1 MTINSLPPPLQPIV
15 QDNYLDHIFEDS
27 LCSKLGCRGIADREP
42 VPIGIGETITKTRA
56 GLLVPTITPL
66 DPATDLALDN
76 GLTPQC
82 WSIEQFTL
90 GIDTYGATMDLN
102 METSLVAIDNL
113 FLVNAGKL
121 AFHAL
126 QSLDRLARNALYS
139 VTLGGNSFVTAGL
152 GAPSSTLKVD
162 TVVGFE
168 TVAVNGALTPI
179 SAANPMAV
187 TVGNTVYSL
196 IGTSRDTVNVS
207 SLASL
212 GGASGT
218 LTFSSAVAVA
228 DASLGAA
235 VVSSLAPTI
244 LRPNGRAATSQLVN
258 GDQLTL
264 HLVLAAVARLRDD
277 NVPDFD
283 GSYHCYLDNTTL
295 LELFRDPDFKHLYS
309 GQANA
314 EAYRDGQVIRLL
326 GVAFIPTTEAPQQTL
341 ALTGQRIHR
350 AIVCGQGALIEGD
363 FEGLGQSDLEPDPT
377 HRQFIDGVCLLVRE
391 PLDRFQEII
400 AQSWKW
406 RGGFCVPTDVTADP
420 AIIPTAGQSYWK
432 RAVVLE
438 CL

>member
-27 LCSKLGCRGIADREP
+27 LCSKLGFRGIADREP

-56 GLLVPTITPL
+56 GLLVPAVTPL

-76 GLTPQC
+76 GLTPEC

-113 FLVNAGKL
+113 FLGNTNKL
-121 AFHAL
+121 ALHAL
-126 QSLDRLARNALYS
+126 QSLDRLARNALYA
-139 VTLGGNSFVTAGL
+139 VYLGGNSFVTAGL
-152 GAPSSTLKVD
+152 GAPSPTLKVD

-168 TVAVNGALTPI
+168 TVAVNGVLVPV
-179 SAANPMAV
+179 SAVNPMAV
-187 TVGNTVYSL
+187 IVGDTVYSL

-295 LELFRDPDFKHLYS
+295 LELFRDPDFMHLYS

-314 EAYRDGQVIRLL
+314 EAWRDGQVIRCW
-326 GVAFIPTTEAPQQTL
+326 AWPSSPPPRHPSRPWRSPASASTAPL
-341 ALTGQRIHR
+341 
-350 AIVCGQGALIEGD
+350 
-363 FEGLGQSDLEPDPT
+363 S
-377 HRQFIDGVCLLVRE
+377 
-391 PLDRFQEII
+391 
-400 AQSWKW
+400 
-406 RGGFCVPTDVTADP
+406 
-420 AIIPTAGQSYWK
+420 AGK
-432 RAVVLE
+432 AR
-438 CL
+438 